1 MVPRLIKNAIFQE
14 EVMSR
19 HNRILSLS
27 IAATLA
33 AAAGPAAIAQQS
45 YPDLKGKW
53 IGPGQSVTVGKTDQW
68 PNTGESGPFSRGFLD
83 RDH

>member
-1 MVPRLIKNAIFQE
+1 
-14 EVMSR
+14 MSR